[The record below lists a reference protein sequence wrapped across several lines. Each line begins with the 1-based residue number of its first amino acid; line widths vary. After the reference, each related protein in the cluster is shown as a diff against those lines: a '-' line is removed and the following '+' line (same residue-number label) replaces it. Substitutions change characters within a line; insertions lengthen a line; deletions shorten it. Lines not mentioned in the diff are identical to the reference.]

1 MEPVMEKKRVL
12 IVDDDPN
19 VLKALVRVLHD
30 ETYEVVTA
38 ESAIEAKA
46 RIERQKFCLII
57 SDAVM
62 PVTSGH
68 ELLNW
73 VRQNH
78 PDIIRTMFTGKAD
91 LKAVM
96 RAVNEGEIYR
106 FFTKPWDPV
115 ELKLSI
121 RLGLEKY
128 DLEHER
134 KILMRVVQKQRDELV
149 RIEEEFPGIS
159 SVKRDTADAI
169 LVEEMSEQQIAEIK
183 KWCVNN

>member
-1 MEPVMEKKRVL
+1 MEPIMEKRRIL

-30 ETYEVVTA
+30 ENYEVATA
-38 ESAIEAKA
+38 ESALEAKA
-46 RIERQKFCLII
+46 RIEREKFQLII
-57 SDAVM
+57 SDAIM

-68 ELLNW
+68 ELLAW
-73 VRQNH
+73 VRERY

-106 FFTKPWDPV
+106 FFAKPWDPV
-115 ELKLSI
+115 ELKISI

-128 DLEHER
+128 ELEKER
-134 KILMRVVQKQRDELV
+134 NILLKVIRQQRSELD

-159 SVKRDTADAI
+159 SVKRDINDA
-169 LVEEMSEQQIAEIK
+169 VVVDEMSEHEREEIK
-183 KWCVNN
+183 QWCVNH

>member
-1 MEPVMEKKRVL
+1 MEKKRIL

-19 VLKALVRVLHD
+19 VLKALLRVLHD
-30 ETYEVVTA
+30 ESYEVATA
-38 ESAIEAKA
+38 ESALEAKSK
-46 RIERQKFCLII
+46 IEREKIQLVI

-68 ELLNW
+68 ELLAW
-73 VRQNH
+73 VRDNY
-78 PDIIRTMFTGKAD
+78 PEIIRTMFTGKAD
-91 LKAVM
+91 LRAVM

-128 DLEHER
+128 DLEKQR
-134 KILMRVVQKQRDELV
+134 AILLNVVRQQRDELD

-159 SVKRDTADAI
+159 SVKRDMYDAI
-169 LVEEMSEQQIAEIK
+169 VLDEMSESERQEIRQ
-183 KWCVNN
+183 WCVGQ